1 MGSISGLDKS
11 AKRRTALSA
20 QKGLTVAVANG
31 STAEWVD
38 THCHVTYEDIPGG
51 AESALV
57 AARQAGVRRMI
68 TIGTDL
74 KTSNAAIDLANA
86 HDDVWATVGLHPHD
100 AKNGLDG
107 LHELFAKPRVVAV
120 GECGLDYYY
129 DHSDRAVQREIFAEQ
144 ITLANRLS
152 LPLVIHTR
160 EAWDETFDVLKG
172 CGVPERTIFHCFTGS
187 PVEAKKCLD
196 LGAYLS
202 FSGIVT
208 FKNADEIRAAA
219 KICDAEKMLVETDS
233 PFLAPVPHR
242 GKSNQPAF
250 LVEVGACLADV
261 RGVGVEEIASQT
273 TRNATIAFPGIAA

>member
-1 MGSISGLDKS
+1 M
-11 AKRRTALSA
+11 
-20 QKGLTVAVANG
+20 AVANG
-31 STAEWVD
+31 STTEWVD

-144 ITLANRLS
+144 ITLAN
-152 LPLVIHTR
+152 
-160 EAWDETFDVLKG
+160 
-172 CGVPERTIFHCFTGS
+172 
-187 PVEAKKCLD
+187 
-196 LGAYLS
+196 
-202 FSGIVT
+202 
-208 FKNADEIRAAA
+208 
-219 KICDAEKMLVETDS
+219 
-233 PFLAPVPHR
+233 
-242 GKSNQPAF
+242 
-250 LVEVGACLADV
+250 
-261 RGVGVEEIASQT
+261 
-273 TRNATIAFPGIAA
+273 